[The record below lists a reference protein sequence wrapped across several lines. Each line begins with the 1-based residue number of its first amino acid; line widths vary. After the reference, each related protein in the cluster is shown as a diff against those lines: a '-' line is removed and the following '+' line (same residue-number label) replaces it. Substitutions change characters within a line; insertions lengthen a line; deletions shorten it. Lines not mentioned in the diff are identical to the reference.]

1 MPIDYTNWYQ
11 SAREE
16 LEKLQ
21 RERAELIRGLAEC
34 DRQIAAL
41 IQTLNA
47 MAPLA
52 GEKPSDAPSNPG
64 GEFTPPG
71 LTDSIR
77 SILAGASEPLTAA
90 GIRDHL
96 ATLGFAASDYSNLLA
111 TIHTI
116 LRRLMDA
123 REVQAHEADGG
134 RTFSM
139 AERKGYVVGLVMGRA
154 SKEGLHTEAELVAG
168 KKLGGKNWK
177 GVVGVARFTR
187 KKKVS

>member
-1 MPIDYTNWYQ
+1 MSIDYTGWYQ

-21 RERAELIRGLAEC
+21 SERAELIRGLAER

-41 IQTLNA
+41 SRTLNA

-52 GEKPSDAPSNPG
+52 GEEPFDAPPVPG
-64 GEFTPPG
+64 GELTPPG

-90 GIRDHL
+90 DIRDRL
-96 ATLGFAASDYSNLLA
+96 AALGFAASDYSNLLA

-116 LRRLMDA
+116 VRRLMDA
-123 REVQAHEADGG
+123 REIQAHETGGG
-134 RTFSM
+134 RKFSM

-154 SKEGLHTEAELVAG
+154 SKEGLHTQAELVAG

>member
-64 GEFTPPG
+64 GECTPPG

-90 GIRDHL
+90 GIRDRL
-96 ATLGFAASDYSNLLA
+96 AALGFAASDYSNLLA

-116 LRRLMDA
+116 LRRPPRAPGVPLRASGGA
-123 REVQAHEADGG
+123 RTVGVGGGERLSHPAGHDPPHPAPPDGRQGSPGARGG
-134 RTFSM
+134 R
-139 AERKGYVVGLVMGRA
+139 RKNVQP
-154 SKEGLHTEAELVAG
+154 
-168 KKLGGKNWK
+168 GG
-177 GVVGVARFTR
+177 A
-187 KKKVS
+187 